1 MFKRIF
7 NQTLAGY
14 WMYSVLGAIVP
25 RIPPRWGYPLFGW
38 IGARFF
44 DWFADAREPLRDNLR
59 HVLKDAAPDEINRVA
74 RNILRNH
81 LKNYYDFFRS
91 PRLTQDDI
99 AKLVQ
104 VNGFE
109 NLTNALARGKGVIF
123 ITAHFGNL
131 DVVGQTFAIR
141 GYKVTTPAEHVKPEI
156 LYQRI
161 VATRAAKGLTIIP
174 VDGPLL
180 ALVRALKKNEIIG
193 LAADLDVTQ
202 SGIVVQFF
210 DAPAR
215 LPDGHVQL
223 ALRTGA
229 ALLPAFSMR
238 LPDNTFAAYAEPAM
252 ELQNSGDF
260 EADVR
265 AGVEQSARVM
275 ERWIGQHPEQWVM
288 FHRIWGKPTF
298 TFTRRTAT
306 G

>member
-7 NQTLAGY
+7 NQTMAGY
-14 WMYSVLGAIVP
+14 WMYRILGALIP
-25 RIPPRWGYPLFGW
+25 LIPPSLGYRIFGW
-38 IGARFF
+38 VGARFF
-44 DWFADAREPLRDNLR
+44 DWFTDAREPLRDNLR
-59 HVLKDAAPDEINRVA
+59 HVMRGASPHDSDRTA

-91 PRLTQDDI
+91 TRLTKADI

-109 NLTNALARGKGVIF
+109 NLENALKRGKGVVF

-131 DVVGQTFAIR
+131 DIVGQTFAIR

-180 ALVRALKKNEIIG
+180 GLVRALKKNEIVG
-193 LAADLDVTQ
+193 LAADLDVTK
-202 SGIVVQFF
+202 SGIVVNFF

-238 LPDNTFAAYAEPAM
+238 LPDNTFAAFAEPAIV
-252 ELQNSGDF
+252 LNNSGNF

-265 AGVEQSARVM
+265 AGVEQVARVM
-275 ERWIGQHPEQWVM
+275 EQWIGHHPEQWVM
-288 FHRIWGKPTF
+288 FHRIWKE
-298 TFTRRTAT
+298 
-306 G
+306 

>member
-7 NQTLAGY
+7 NQTMAGY
-14 WMYSVLGAIVP
+14 WMYRVLGAIVP
-25 RIPPRWGYPLFGW
+25 LIPPRLGYPFFGW

-59 HVLKDAAPDEINRVA
+59 HVMPNAAPREIDCAA
-74 RNILRNH
+74 RGILRNH

-91 PRLTQDDI
+91 TRLTKDDI
-99 AKLVQ
+99 AKIVQ

-131 DVVGQTFAIR
+131 DIVGQTFAIR
-141 GYKVTTPAEHVKPEI
+141 GYHVTTPAEHVKPEI

-161 VATRAAKGLTIIP
+161 VATRASKGLTLIP

-180 ALVRALKKNEIIG
+180 SLIRALKKNEIVG
-193 LAADLDVTQ
+193 LASDLDVTK
-202 SGIVVQFF
+202 SGIVINFF
-210 DAPAR
+210 GAPAR

-238 LPDNTFAAYAEPAM
+238 LPGNTFAAYAEPAVD
-252 ELQNSGDF
+252 LRNTGNFD
-260 EADVR
+260 ADVR
-265 AGVEQSARVM
+265 AGVEQVARVM
-275 ERWIGQHPEQWVM
+275 EKWIGQHPEQWVM
-288 FHRIWGKPTF
+288 FHRIW
-298 TFTRRTAT
+298 RLENRD
-306 G
+306 

>member
-14 WMYSVLGAIVP
+14 WMYRVLGAIVP
-25 RIPPRWGYPLFGW
+25 LISPRWGYAFFGW
-38 IGARFF
+38 IGERIF
-44 DWFADAREPLRDNLR
+44 DWFADAREPLRDNLK
-59 HVLKDAAPDEINRVA
+59 HVIQNTPLDEIDSTA
-74 RNILRNH
+74 KKILRNH

-91 PRLTQDDI
+91 TRLTKDDI

-109 NLTNALARGKGVIF
+109 NLTNALARGKGAIF

-141 GYKVTTPAEHVKPEI
+141 GYKVTTPAEHVQPEI

-161 VATRAAKGLTIIP
+161 VATRAAKGLTVIP

-180 ALVRALKKNEIIG
+180 SLVRALKKNEIVG
-193 LAADLDVTQ
+193 LAADLDVTK
-202 SGIVVQFF
+202 SGVVVNFF

-229 ALLPAFSMR
+229 ALVPAFSVR
-238 LPDNTFAAYAEPAM
+238 LPDNTFAAYAEPAVD
-252 ELQNSGDF
+252 LKSTGDF
-260 EADVR
+260 EAAVR
-265 AGVEQSARVM
+265 AGVEQVARVM
-275 ERWIGQHPEQWVM
+275 EKWIGQHPEQWVM
-288 FHRIWGKPTF
+288 FHRIWG
-298 TFTRRTAT
+298 A
-306 G
+306 

>member
-7 NQTLAGY
+7 NQTMAGY
-14 WMYSVLGAIVP
+14 WMYRVLGATIP
-25 RIPPRWGYPLFGW
+25 LIPPRFGYLLFGW

-59 HVLKDAAPDEINRVA
+59 HVMKNATPPEIDHVA

-91 PRLTQDDI
+91 TRLTKDDI

-109 NLTNALARGKGVIF
+109 NLENALARGKGVVF

-131 DVVGQTFAIR
+131 DIVGQTFAIR

-161 VATRAAKGLTIIP
+161 VATRAAKGLTLIP

-180 ALVRALKKNEIIG
+180 ALVRALKKNEIVG
-193 LAADLDVTQ
+193 LAADLDVTK
-202 SGIVVQFF
+202 SGIVVDFF

-238 LPDNTFAAYAEPAM
+238 LPDNTFAAYAEPPI
-252 ELQNSGDF
+252 ELQNTGNF

-265 AGVEQSARVM
+265 ASVEQVARVL
-275 ERWIGQHPEQWVM
+275 EKWIGQHPEQWVM
-288 FHRIWGKPTF
+288 FHRLWKLDVGN
-298 TFTRRTAT
+298 
-306 G
+306 

>member
-1 MFKRIF
+1 MLKRIF

-14 WMYSVLGAIVP
+14 WMYRVLGAIIP
-25 RIPPRWGYPLFGW
+25 LIPPRLGYPLFGW

-44 DWFADAREPLRDNLR
+44 DWCADAREPLRDNLR
-59 HVLKDAAPDEINRVA
+59 HVMRDTAPHEIDRAA

-91 PRLTQDDI
+91 PRLSKDDI

-109 NLTNALARGKGVIF
+109 NLEHALQRGKGVVF

-131 DVVGQTFAIR
+131 DIVGQTFAIR

-193 LAADLDVTQ
+193 LAADLDVTH
-202 SGIVVQFF
+202 SGIAVNFF

-223 ALRTGA
+223 ARRTGA

-238 LPDNTFAAYAEPAM
+238 LADNTFAAYAEPAI
-252 ELQNSGDF
+252 ELQHTGDF
-260 EADVR
+260 QADVR
-265 AGVEQSARVM
+265 AGVEQVARVL
-275 ERWIGQHPEQWVM
+275 EKWIGQHPEQWVM
-288 FHRIWGKPTF
+288 FHRIWQI
-298 TFTRRTAT
+298 AESI
-306 G
+306 

>member
-1 MFKRIF
+1 MFKRLF
-7 NQTLAGY
+7 NQTMAGY
-14 WMYSVLGAIVP
+14 WMYRVLGAILP
-25 RIPPRWGYPLFGW
+25 RIPPRLGYALFGW

-44 DWFADAREPLRDNLR
+44 DWFADAREPLRDNMR
-59 HVLKDAAPDEINRVA
+59 HVMPNAAAPEIDRVA
-74 RNILRNH
+74 RDILRNH

-91 PRLTQDDI
+91 TRLTKDDI
-99 AKLVQ
+99 AKIVQ

-109 NLTNALARGKGVIF
+109 HLERALTRGKGVIF

-131 DVVGQTFAIR
+131 DIVGQTFAIR

-180 ALVRALKKNEIIG
+180 SLVRALKKNEIVG
-193 LAADLDVTQ
+193 LASDLDVTK
-202 SGIVVQFF
+202 SGIVVNFF

-223 ALRTGA
+223 ALKTGA

-238 LPDNTFAAYAEPAM
+238 LPDNTFAAYAEPAI
-252 ELQNSGDF
+252 ELRNTGDSN
-260 EADVR
+260 ADIR
-265 AGVEQSARVM
+265 AGVEQVARVM
-275 ERWIGQHPEQWVM
+275 EKWIGQHPDQWVM
-288 FHRIWGKPTF
+288 FHKIWKE
-298 TFTRRTAT
+298 
-306 G
+306 

>member
-7 NQTLAGY
+7 NQTMAGY
-14 WMYSVLGAIVP
+14 WMYRVLGALVP
-25 RIPPRWGYPLFGW
+25 LIPARFGYALFGW

-59 HVLKDAAPDEINRVA
+59 HVMPNASPQERDRAARG
-74 RNILRNH
+74 ILRNH

-91 PRLTQDDI
+91 TRLTQADI
-99 AKLVQ
+99 ARLVQ

-109 NLTNALARGKGVIF
+109 NLERAIGRGKGVIF
-123 ITAHFGNL
+123 VTAHFGNL
-131 DVVGQTFAIR
+131 DIVGQTFAVR

-156 LYQRI
+156 LYQHI

-180 ALVRALKKNEIIG
+180 ALVRALKRNQIVG
-193 LAADLDVTQ
+193 LASDLDVTG
-202 SGIVVQFF
+202 SGIPVRFF

-229 ALLPAFSMR
+229 ALLPAFSLR
-238 LPDNTFAAYAEPAM
+238 LPDNTFAAFAEPAV
-252 ELQNSGDF
+252 ELVQTGDF
-260 EADVR
+260 DADVR
-265 AGVEQSARVM
+265 TGVEQVACVM
-275 ERWIGQHPEQWVM
+275 EKWIAQHPDQWVM
-288 FHRIWGKPTF
+288 FHRIWRSSAGV
-298 TFTRRTAT
+298 
-306 G
+306 

>member
-1 MFKRIF
+1 MLKRIF
-7 NQTLAGY
+7 NQTMAGY
-14 WMYSVLGAIVP
+14 WMYRMLGAIIP
-25 RIPPRWGYPLFGW
+25 LLPPRLGYPFFGW

-44 DWFADAREPLRDNLR
+44 DWFIDAREPLRDNLS
-59 HVLKDAAPDEINRVA
+59 HVMHGASQKEIDAVA
-74 RNILRNH
+74 GNILRNH

-91 PRLTQDDI
+91 TRLTKDDI

-109 NLTNALARGKGVIF
+109 NLEKALARGKGVVF

-131 DVVGQTFAIR
+131 DIVGQTFAIR

-180 ALVRALKKNEIIG
+180 SLVRALKKNEIVG
-193 LAADLDVTQ
+193 LAADLDVTK
-202 SGIVVQFF
+202 SGIVVNFF

-223 ALRTGA
+223 ALRTGT

-238 LPDNTFAAYAEPAM
+238 LADNTFAAYAEPAI
-252 ELQNSGDF
+252 ELQHTGNLD
-260 EADVR
+260 ADVR
-265 AGVEQSARVM
+265 AGVERVTRVL
-275 ERWIGQHPEQWVM
+275 EKWIGQHPEQWVM
-288 FHRIWGKPTF
+288 FHRIWKE
-298 TFTRRTAT
+298 
-306 G
+306 

>member
-7 NQTLAGY
+7 NQTMAGY
-14 WMYSVLGAIVP
+14 WMYRVLGATIP
-25 RIPPRWGYPLFGW
+25 LIPPRFGYLLFGW

-59 HVLKDAAPDEINRVA
+59 HVMKNATPPEIDHVA

-91 PRLTQDDI
+91 TRLTKDDI
-99 AKLVQ
+99 ARLVQ

-109 NLTNALARGKGVIF
+109 NLENALARGKGVVF

-131 DVVGQTFAIR
+131 DIVGQTFAIR

-161 VATRAAKGLTIIP
+161 VATRAAKGLTLIP

-180 ALVRALKKNEIIG
+180 ALVRALKKNEIVG
-193 LAADLDVTQ
+193 LAADLDVTK
-202 SGIVVQFF
+202 SGIVVDFF

-238 LPDNTFAAYAEPAM
+238 LPDNTFAAYAEPPI
-252 ELQNSGDF
+252 ELQNTGNF

-265 AGVEQSARVM
+265 ASVEQVARVL
-275 ERWIGQHPEQWVM
+275 EKWIGQHPEQWVM
-288 FHRIWGKPTF
+288 FHRLWKLDVGN
-298 TFTRRTAT
+298 
-306 G
+306 

>member
-1 MFKRIF
+1 MFKRLF
-7 NQTLAGY
+7 NQTMAGY
-14 WMYSVLGAIVP
+14 WMYRVLGASVP
-25 RIPPRWGYPLFGW
+25 FIPSLIGYALFGW

-59 HVLKDAAPDEINRVA
+59 HVMPGVAPAEIDRVA
-74 RNILRNH
+74 RSILRNH

-91 PRLTQDDI
+91 SRLSRGDI

-109 NLTNALARGKGVIF
+109 NLERAREHGRGVIF

-131 DVVGQTFAIR
+131 DIVGQMFAIR
-141 GYKVTTPAEHVKPEI
+141 GYRVTTPAEHVKPEI

-161 VATRAAKGLTIIP
+161 VATRASKGLTIIP

-180 ALVRALKKNEIIG
+180 SLVRALKKNEIVG
-193 LAADLDVTQ
+193 LASDLDVTH
-202 SGIVVQFF
+202 SGISIDFF
-210 DAPAR
+210 GASAR

-238 LPDNTFAAYAEPAM
+238 LPNNTFAAYAEPAV
-252 ELQNSGDF
+252 ELQNTGHF

-265 AGVEQSARVM
+265 TGVEQVARVM
-275 ERWIGQHPEQWVM
+275 EKWIGQHPEQWVM
-288 FHRIWGKPTF
+288 FHRIWGES
-298 TFTRRTAT
+298 
-306 G
+306 

>member
-7 NQTLAGY
+7 NQTMAGY
-14 WMYSVLGAIVP
+14 WMYRVLGAIIP
-25 RIPPRWGYPLFGW
+25 RIPPRIGYPFFGW
-38 IGARFF
+38 LGARFF
-44 DWFADAREPLRDNLR
+44 DWFADARAPLRDNLR
-59 HVLKDAAPDEINRVA
+59 HVMQDAALPAIDRTA
-74 RNILRNH
+74 QNILRNH

-91 PRLTQDDI
+91 IQLTQDDI

-109 NLTNALARGKGVIF
+109 NLEQALERGKGVVF

-131 DVVGQTFAIR
+131 DIVGQTFAIR

-180 ALVRALKKNEIIG
+180 ALVRALKKNEIVG
-193 LAADLDVTQ
+193 LAADLDVTK
-202 SGIVVQFF
+202 SGILVDFF

-229 ALLPAFSMR
+229 TLLPAFSVR
-238 LPDNTFAAYAEPAM
+238 LPDNTFAAYAEPAI
-252 ELQNSGDF
+252 ELQNTGDF
-260 EADVR
+260 DADVR
-265 AGVEQSARVM
+265 AGVNQVARVL
-275 ERWIGQHPEQWVM
+275 EKWIGQHPAQWVM
-288 FHRIWGKPTF
+288 FHRIW
-298 TFTRRTAT
+298 
-306 G
+306 

>member
-7 NQTLAGY
+7 NQTMAGY
-14 WMYSVLGAIVP
+14 WMYRVLGATIPLV
-25 RIPPRWGYPLFGW
+25 PPRLGYALFGW
-38 IGARFF
+38 IGSRFF

-59 HVLKDAAPDEINRVA
+59 HVMANAAPTEIDRVA
-74 RNILRNH
+74 RTILRNH

-91 PRLTQDDI
+91 TRLTKDDI
-99 AKLVQ
+99 ARLVQ

-109 NLTNALARGKGVIF
+109 NLTNARARGKGVVF

-131 DVVGQTFAIR
+131 DIVGQTFAIR

-161 VATRAAKGLTIIP
+161 VSTRAAKGLTIIP

-180 ALVRALKKNEIIG
+180 ALVRALKKNEIVG
-193 LAADLDVTQ
+193 LAADLDVTR
-202 SGIVVQFF
+202 SGIVVDFF

-238 LPDNTFAAYAEPAM
+238 LADNTFAAYAEPAI
-252 ELQNSGDF
+252 ELRNTGDF
-260 EADVR
+260 DADVR
-265 AGVEQSARVM
+265 AGVEQVARVM
-275 ERWIGQHPEQWVM
+275 EKWIGQHPEQWVM
-288 FHRIWGKPTF
+288 FHRIW
-298 TFTRRTAT
+298 RE
-306 G
+306 

>member
-7 NQTLAGY
+7 NQTMAGY
-14 WMYSVLGAIVP
+14 WMYRILGALIP
-25 RIPPRWGYPLFGW
+25 LIPPNLGYRIFGW
-38 IGARFF
+38 VGARFF
-44 DWFADAREPLRDNLR
+44 DWFVDAREPLRDNLR
-59 HVLKDAAPDEINRVA
+59 HVMRGESPQAIDRTA
-74 RNILRNH
+74 RNILQNH

-91 PRLTQDDI
+91 TRLTKADI

-109 NLTNALARGKGVIF
+109 NLENALKRGKGIVF

-131 DVVGQTFAIR
+131 DIVGQTFAIR

-180 ALVRALKKNEIIG
+180 GLVRALKKNEIVG
-193 LAADLDVTQ
+193 LAADLDVTK
-202 SGIVVQFF
+202 SGIIVNFF

-238 LPDNTFAAYAEPAM
+238 LPDNTFAAFAEPAI
-252 ELQNSGDF
+252 ELNNTGNFD
-260 EADVR
+260 ADVR
-265 AGVEQSARVM
+265 AGVEQVARVM
-275 ERWIGQHPEQWVM
+275 EKWIGQYPEQWVM
-288 FHRIWGKPTF
+288 FHRIWKE
-298 TFTRRTAT
+298 
-306 G
+306 

>member
-1 MFKRIF
+1 MFKRLF
-7 NQTLAGY
+7 NQTMAGY
-14 WMYSVLGAIVP
+14 WMYRVLGAIVP
-25 RIPPRWGYPLFGW
+25 LIPPRLGYALFGW

-59 HVLKDAAPDEINRVA
+59 HVMPTAAPSEIDRAA
-74 RNILRNH
+74 RGILRNH

-91 PRLTQDDI
+91 TRLTKADI

-131 DVVGQTFAIR
+131 DIVGQTFAIR

-180 ALVRALKKNEIIG
+180 ALIRALKKNEIIG
-193 LAADLDVTQ
+193 LASDLDVTK
-202 SGIVVQFF
+202 SGIVVKFF

-238 LPDNTFAAYAEPAM
+238 LPDNTFAAYAEPAI
-252 ELQNSGDF
+252 ELQSGSDF
-260 EADVR
+260 DADVR
-265 AGVEQSARVM
+265 AGVEQVARVM
-275 ERWIGQHPEQWVM
+275 EKWVGQHPEQWVI
-288 FHRIWGKPTF
+288 FHRIWRLDG
-298 TFTRRTAT
+298 
-306 G
+306 